1 VFDDEY
7 AEQYPVDVG
16 ENVGV
21 PGACVG
27 VPGVW
32 VGVPGALVG
41 VPGAWVGAPE
51 GAFVVAR
58 V

>member
-16 ENVGV
+16 ENVGD

-27 VPGVW
+27 VPGAW
-32 VGVPGALVG
+32 VG